1 MGDDRQARMRRA
13 IAAAMSR
20 SKREI
25 PHFYLATT
33 IDVTVLAE
41 QLQQPETL

>member
-1 MGDDRQARMRRA
+1 MATPKDRGVEMRRA

-25 PHFYLATT
+25 PHYYLAEL
-33 IDVTVLAE
+33 VPMRSA
-41 QLQQPETL
+41 LQ